1 VRVAGILGVAALF
14 LLLATANAGGYR
26 YGASDQA
33 FYAAAVL
40 KARSPALF
48 PRDTPLIETQTSLQ
62 VEDRLLGGLS
72 RVTGLDLPALFLIVQ
87 VVTLLALAGAAVAF
101 GRALGLS
108 PWAIA
113 LFLALLTLRHHIT
126 KTGANTLEGYMHPRI
141 LAFAIGLGAAAAV
154 LRRRVWLALFAL
166 AVAFVVHPTTAFWFT
181 IAVGAALFVD
191 RKTWRPYLLAGAVA
205 AGAAAVW
212 AVVAGPLAGRLVTM
226 DPAWLAVL
234 ADRDYLF
241 SSRWPLY
248 AWAINLAYLVVIVA
262 AYRARRARGVA
273 VPAEGALVAGWASL
287 VIVFLISVPFQAHG
301 LALAIQAQVNRV
313 FWLLDVAAT
322 AYIAWWLLAGPLGTT
337 RARRLA
343 VVMTVLTLS
352 AIRGA
357 YVVTQ
362 ARGRELVAVTLPD
375 SAWTRTMSWIA
386 QQSPSWNVL
395 ADPGHAW
402 KYGSS
407 VRVAA
412 ARDTVLEA
420 GKDPALALYSRA
432 LAMRV
437 AEREQALSG
446 FDHFT
451 TEEVRRVAARFSA
464 DVVVAAHDQAFDLPV
479 LYRNEGFTVYDAR

>member
-1 VRVAGILGVAALF
+1 
-14 LLLATANAGGYR
+14 
-26 YGASDQA
+26 
-33 FYAAAVL
+33 
-40 KARSPALF
+40 
-48 PRDTPLIETQTSLQ
+48 
-62 VEDRLLGGLS
+62 
-72 RVTGLDLPALFLIVQ
+72 
-87 VVTLLALAGAAVAF
+87 
-101 GRALGLS
+101 
-108 PWAIA
+108 
-113 LFLALLTLRHHIT
+113 
-126 KTGANTLEGYMHPRI
+126 MHPRI